1 MAIESTDYLAIY
13 QTTSGEIR
21 KATVGALLA
30 GATGDESLWKEDGD
44 AITPKAPGA
53 DLKIDGDGSFV
64 NIDASSTISAV
75 QVNSTNINSSG
86 TITANSSVNAGTG
99 DNIITLDGG
108 TGEIGGGANAFIDG
122 GTY

>member
-1 MAIESTDYLAIY
+1 MAIDTSDYLAVY
-13 QTTSGEIR
+13 QIASGEVR

-30 GATGDESLWKEDGD
+30 QGGAGILWKEDGD
-44 AITPKAPGA
+44 AVTPKAPGA
-53 DLKIDGDGSFV
+53 DLKIEGDGSFV
-64 NIDASSTISAV
+64 NIDASSTISAI
-75 QVNSTNINSSG
+75 QVNSTNINASG

-122 GTY
+122 GEYS